1 MGESHAQS
9 LATRRGSN
17 PRLESDPIAV
27 DIPPTPPTKSPP
39 SSFLSLLLPFS
50 LSSSSSSDSSSAS
63 SSAVVTAFIIGA
75 WYFSNIGVLLL
86 NKYLL
91 SIYGYRYPI
100 FLTALHMLSC
110 SLYSAAAVCWL
121 HLVPLQ
127 AISSRPQLL
136 KIAALSA
143 IFCLS
148 VVCGNTSLRYI
159 PVSFNQAIGA
169 TTPFFTAAFAFLLT
183 CRREPPLVY
192 LALLPVVLGIVL
204 ATNSEPLFHLF
215 GFLVC
220 VTSTAGRA
228 LKSVVQGILL
238 TSEAEKLNSMNLL
251 MYMAPMAALM
261 LLPVSLYVE
270 GNVAAATLAKASG
283 DPRLFLLLL
292 GNATVAYLVNLTN
305 FLVTKHTSALT
316 LQVLGNAKAAVA
328 AIVSVLIF
336 RNPVT
341 VMGIVGFG
349 ITIFGVVLYSE
360 AKKRSRSHQSSL
372 APSSNSSNMSASSLS
387 R

>member
-1 MGESHAQS
+1 MGEGHAQS
-9 LATRRGSN
+9 MATRRGSN
-17 PRLESDPIAV
+17 PRLETEPFAI
-27 DIPPTPPTKSPP
+27 DIPPTPPTKSPHS

-50 LSSSSSSDSSSAS
+50 FASPPSLEAS
-63 SSAVVTAFIIGA
+63 STLVTVFIIGA

-91 SIYGYRYPI
+91 SVYGYRYPV

-110 SLYSAAAVCWL
+110 SFYSAAAVRWIQ
-121 HLVPLQ
+121 LVPLQ
-127 AISSRPQLL
+127 PISSRRQLL
-136 KIAALSA
+136 KIAALSL

-220 VTSTAGRA
+220 LTSTASRA

-238 TSEAEKLNSMNLL
+238 TSEAEKLHSMNLL
-251 MYMAPMAALM
+251 MYMAPMAALV
-261 LLPVSLYVE
+261 LLPLSLYIE
-270 GNVAAATLAKASG
+270 GNVAAATLAKASD
-283 DPRLFLLLL
+283 DPRLILLLL

-316 LQVLGNAKAAVA
+316 LQVLGNAKAALA

-360 AKKRSRSHQSSL
+360 AKKRTRSLQPAALS
-372 APSSNSSNMSASSLS
+372 SSNSPNMSVSSPS
-387 R
+387 H